1 MVNPISNIPVALP
14 TELTNVDMSNNVVRP
29 ATQVQATNDAQHS
42 GTSTSGQQLQQQLQK
57 QLGEPES
64 SLDRMLNHI
73 NDSMTAWSTGM
84 RFDVDDDAQRVV
96 VSIVDSKTGDVIRT
110 VPSDA
115 VIKIAKMITKLQGA
129 AVDTKA

>member
-14 TELTNVDMSNNVVRP
+14 TELVNVDISNNVVKP
-29 ATQVQATNDAQHS
+29 VTQVQATNDSQS
-42 GTSTSGQQLQQQLQK
+42 TGTSTSGQNLQQQQK
-57 QLGEPES
+57 QFGESES

-73 NDSMTAWSTGM
+73 NDSMSAWSTGM
-84 RFDVDDDAQRVV
+84 RFDVDEDAQRVV

-115 VIKIAKMITKLQGA
+115 VIQIAKMITKLQGA